1 MKAEEQE
8 DDLMKMKDLYKEE
21 MKNMVKKNQEQ
32 IKAIEEQL
40 KKEKQKN

>member
-40 KKEKQKN
+40 KKERQKN